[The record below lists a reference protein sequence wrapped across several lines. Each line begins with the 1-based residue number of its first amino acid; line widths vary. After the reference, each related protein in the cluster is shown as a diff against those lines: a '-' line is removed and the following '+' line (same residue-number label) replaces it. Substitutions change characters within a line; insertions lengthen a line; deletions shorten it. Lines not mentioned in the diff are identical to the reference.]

1 MLGKNLEFPPSLGQL
16 LILWLSKIKQELTFI
31 IDLNPISNKIDNIIK
46 INPTAQQL
54 LLIL

>member
-16 LILWLSKIKQELTFI
+16 LIRWLSKIKQELTFI